1 MFLDTDG
8 FSVLTFVIPR
18 DSVIDPETGYISTR
32 KSTCHEQSRITSFIT
47 CFVRNIGSE
56 TLGGRRNVIA
66 VTAHSKSHCSFCFT
80 DIQFAVLGNS
90 VFYS

>member
-8 FSVLTFVIPR
+8 FSVLTFLIPR

-32 KSTCHEQSRITSFIT
+32 KSTCHKQSRITSFIT
-47 CFVRNIGSE
+47 CFICGISSE
-56 TLGGRRNVIA
+56 TLSGGRNVIA
-66 VTAHSKSHCSFCFT
+66 VMAHSKSHCSFCFT
-80 DIQFAVLGNS
+80 DIQFAVCGNS